1 PKHYLAGHDVEEFI
15 GVVKRWG
22 PSKNII
28 KIYFVI
34 EITNFLIIISVLY
47 LPFKFIQ
54 LGCRLFFW
62 GQKF

>member
-1 PKHYLAGHDVEEFI
+1 LLTKTTHNIYNLNFI
-15 GVVKRWG
+15 NKF
-22 PSKNII
+22 SNLKLII